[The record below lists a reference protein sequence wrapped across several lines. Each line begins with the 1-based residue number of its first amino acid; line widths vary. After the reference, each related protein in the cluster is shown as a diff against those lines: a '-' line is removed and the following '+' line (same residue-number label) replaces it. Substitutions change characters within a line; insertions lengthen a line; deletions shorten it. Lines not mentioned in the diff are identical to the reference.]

1 MDKDYRFGQEASVP
15 DGADK
20 REDYRLSARASARLH
35 VESAEPSGLGGVSLE
50 GSVRTCEVR
59 DLSASGMSLVTSE
72 ALRIGSLLT
81 AEVHLSG
88 QQKSLK
94 LTVEVVWQKAE
105 GARYLNGVRVFD
117 SDETDYLNWLEAVA
131 EAFSRSE

>member
-1 MDKDYRFGQEASVP
+1 
-15 DGADK
+15 
-20 REDYRLSARASARLH
+20 
-35 VESAEPSGLGGVSLE
+35 
-50 GSVRTCEVR
+50 
-59 DLSASGMSLVTSE
+59 MSLVTSE